1 MKIKIPYKFVRTLY
15 SLPESSMCYQNVTV
29 TLKDGTILSD
39 RKVVN
44 STYLLLSDDE
54 EITESDIKNVE
65 IEK

>member
-1 MKIKIPYKFVRTLY
+1 MKIKIPYKFIRKLY
-15 SLPESSMCYQNVTV
+15 NLPESGMGYQKVTV

-54 EITESDIKNVE
+54 EITESEIKNIE
-65 IEK
+65 IQK